1 MADEVKN
8 VCDFEDDEEREE
20 TAEELA
26 DAIEGK
32 LIEEDV
38 KPSRK
43 LDYTLQTPEERNEL
57 VKKIIDET
65 PPEQLTN
72 RYIEILTD
80 YIIFA
85 MDKEERKK
93 KIILTDNRM
102 VTVNKRETSFEGL
115 VGKFENGEDG
125 IYNMIANDK
134 NIIFT
139 PKVSITQKDIDE
151 IPELKQLRE
160 AIEQVEKAEKVA
172 RGKRKYMLKKQL
184 IEMRQDQYVIK
195 NAYRKPIYCINAIKS
210 FSKLD
215 LSENITID
223 ENGEVHSDALVSLFN
238 PKHIS
243 ALLCHYSKLKEDAWS
258 KFSSDS
264 YYLMEDLDNLVER
277 TLKEKYP
284 LYYDLLIY
292 KIDGKQNVEIQALL
306 LRDHGIKHSVEYIS
320 SLWRNKIPK
329 LLAEQEQEDYL
340 MWHYTMKEKGK
351 WKRCSRCG
359 QVKLA
364 HNRFFSKNKTSKDG
378 FYSICKECRNKK
390 GKK

>member
-1 MADEVKN
+1 MTEVKN
-8 VCDFEDDEEREE
+8 KNFALEEEDADQNLEEIIEDKI
-20 TAEELA
+20 AEE
-26 DAIEGK
+26 DI
-32 LIEEDV
+32 
-38 KPSRK
+38 KPTRK
-43 LDYTLQTPEERNEL
+43 LDYSLESPQERNEL

-72 RYIEILTD
+72 RYLEILAD

-93 KIILTDNRM
+93 KKILTDNRM

-115 VGKFENGEDG
+115 VGKLENGEDG

-151 IPELKQLRE
+151 IPALRDLRN
-160 AIEQVEKAEKVA
+160 AIDRVEQEEKKAV
-172 RGKRKYMLKKQL
+172 GKRKFLLKKQL

-195 NAYRKPIYCINAIKS
+195 NSYRQPMYCMNAIKS
-210 FSKLD
+210 FSKID
-215 LSENITID
+215 FDEHITIN
-223 ENGEVHSDALVSLFN
+223 EKGEVQSDGLITLFN
-238 PKHIS
+238 PKHVS
-243 ALLCHYSKLKEDAWS
+243 ALLCNYSKLKEDCWG
-258 KFSSDS
+258 KFFSDS

-292 KIDGKQNVEIQALL
+292 KIDGKQNVEIQELL
-306 LRDHGIKHSVEYIS
+306 NRDHGIKHSLEYIS

-329 LLAEQEQEDYL
+329 LLAEQAQEDYL
-340 MWHYTMKEKGK
+340 VWYYTIKEKGK

-359 QVKLA
+359 QIKLA
-364 HNRFFSKNKTSKDG
+364 HNRFFSKNKTSRDG
-378 FYSICKECRNKK
+378 YYSICKECRNKK
-390 GKK
+390 NK

>member
-1 MADEVKN
+1 MTEVKN
-8 VCDFEDDEEREE
+8 KNFALEEDADQNLEEIIEDKI
-20 TAEELA
+20 AEE
-26 DAIEGK
+26 DI
-32 LIEEDV
+32 
-38 KPSRK
+38 KPTRK
-43 LDYTLQTPEERNEL
+43 LDYSLESPQERNEL

-72 RYIEILTD
+72 RYLEILAD

-93 KIILTDNRM
+93 KKILTDNRM

-115 VGKFENGEDG
+115 VGKLENGEDG

-151 IPELKQLRE
+151 IPALRDLRS
-160 AIEQVEKAEKVA
+160 AIDRVEQEEKKAV
-172 RGKRKYMLKKQL
+172 GKKKFLLKKQL

-195 NAYRKPIYCINAIKS
+195 NSYRQPMYCMNAIKS
-210 FSKLD
+210 FSKID
-215 LSENITID
+215 FNENIIIN
-223 ENGEVHSDALVSLFN
+223 EKGEVQSDGLITLFN
-238 PKHIS
+238 PKHVS
-243 ALLCHYSKLKEDAWS
+243 ALLCNYSKLKEDCWGR
-258 KFSSDS
+258 FSSDS

-292 KIDGKQNVEIQALL
+292 KIDGKQNIEIQELL
-306 LRDHGIKHSVEYIS
+306 NRDHGIKHSLEYIS

-329 LLAEQEQEDYL
+329 LLAEQAQEDYL
-340 MWHYTMKEKGK
+340 VWYYTIKEKGK

-359 QVKLA
+359 QIKLA
-364 HNRFFSKNKTSKDG
+364 HNRFFSKNKTSRDG
-378 FYSICKECRNKK
+378 YYSICKECRNKK
-390 GKK
+390 NK

>member
-1 MADEVKN
+1 MTEVKN
-8 VCDFEDDEEREE
+8 KNFALE
-20 TAEELA
+20 
-26 DAIEGK
+26 
-32 LIEEDV
+32 EEDV
-38 KPSRK
+38 DQNLEEIIEDKIAEEDIKPTRK
-43 LDYTLQTPEERNEL
+43 LDYSLESPQERNEL

-72 RYIEILTD
+72 RYLEILAD

-93 KIILTDNRM
+93 KKILTDNRM

-115 VGKFENGEDG
+115 VGKLENGEDG

-151 IPELKQLRE
+151 IPALKDLRS
-160 AIEQVEKAEKVA
+160 AIDRVEQEEKKAV
-172 RGKRKYMLKKQL
+172 GKKKFLLKKQL

-195 NAYRKPIYCINAIKS
+195 NSYRQPMYCMNAIKS
-210 FSKLD
+210 FSKIDFDEHIIINEKGEIQSDGL
-215 LSENITID
+215 IT
-223 ENGEVHSDALVSLFN
+223 LFN

-243 ALLCHYSKLKEDAWS
+243 ALLCNYSKLKEDCWGR
-258 KFSSDS
+258 FSSDS
-264 YYLMEDLDNLVER
+264 YYLMEDLDNLIER

-292 KIDGKQNVEIQALL
+292 KIDGKQNIEIQELL
-306 LRDHGIKHSVEYIS
+306 NRDHEIKHSLEYIS

-329 LLAEQEQEDYL
+329 LLAEQAQEDYII
-340 MWHYTMKEKGK
+340 WYYTIKEKGK

-359 QVKLA
+359 QIKLA
-364 HNRFFSKNKTSKDG
+364 HNRFFSKNKTSRDG
-378 FYSICKECRNKK
+378 YYSICKVCRNKK
-390 GKK
+390 NK